1 MELSRRSILRT
12 PVILLALLNLT
23 ILGIRLWPWQ
33 NVMSLPGNGT
43 TGVDPAITLLA
54 YVGLGFWIGSARQAE
69 SRKALFSA
77 ALLGMVAGLFLVA
90 QVVVA
95 ARGVAEDPAAG
106 SGRMQLGL
114 LVCGAAVLGIVG
126 LRASKAGFTI
136 GFSAVCAIWA
146 SMVACLMAVAAVLA
160 ETYVGP
166 GQGQSSDPWKDYQGL
181 AIGTPALQS
190 LVHSLNT
197 IAGFLLIGP
206 ILGAIVG
213 ALFAAFGKSRKPEE
227 AGAKS
232 SL

>member
-90 QVVVA
+90 QVVSLRVGSL
-95 ARGVAEDPAAG
+95 RIRRRDPAGCNWG
-106 SGRMQLGL
+106 SWCVVQRFWESLG
-114 LVCGAAVLGIVG
+114 
-126 LRASKAGFTI
+126 
-136 GFSAVCAIWA
+136 CA
-146 SMVACLMAVAAVLA
+146 
-160 ETYVGP
+160 P
-166 GQGQSSDPWKDYQGL
+166 PK
-181 AIGTPALQS
+181 PALPSASAPYARSGLQWWP
-190 LVHSLNT
+190 
-197 IAGFLLIGP
+197 A
-206 ILGAIVG
+206 
-213 ALFAAFGKSRKPEE
+213 
-227 AGAKS
+227 
-232 SL
+232 